1 MDISDFYQTFFD
13 EADELLADM
22 EQHLLDLVP
31 EAPDSEQ
38 LNAIFRAAHSI
49 KGGAGTFGFTI
60 LQETTHLMENLLD
73 EARRGEMQLNTDI
86 INLFLETKDIM
97 QEQLDAYKSSTEP
110 DAASFEYICNALRQ
124 LALEAKGQAVP
135 AATNS
140 AKLSVVESAVQDAE
154 AAAPASAADDG
165 KLRIVLSR
173 LKENEVSLLEEELGN
188 LGTLTDVVKGT
199 DTLSVTLD
207 GGVSQDDI
215 IAVLCFV
222 IEADQIAFENASVA
236 VETAA
241 AESAPVEVVE
251 EAVPAATAAPAPVV
265 QAAPVPALKA
275 VAKEQPAGREKPAR
289 GSEST
294 SIRVAVEKVDQLIN
308 LVGELVIT
316 QSMLAQRSNELDP
329 VTHGDLITSMTQLQ
343 RNARDLQESVM
354 SIRMMPMEYVF
365 SRFPRLVRDLASK
378 LDKQVELTLQ
388 GSSTE
393 LDKSLI
399 ERIIDPLTHLVR
411 NSLDHGIEVP
421 EKRVAAGKSPIG
433 NLTLSAEHQGGN
445 ICIEV
450 TDDGAGL
457 NRERILA
464 KAISQGMPVHENM
477 SDEEVGMLIFAP
489 GFSTAEQVTD
499 VSGRGVGMDVVKR
512 NIQEM
517 GGHVEIKS
525 RQGAGTTIRILLPLT
540 LAILDG
546 MSVKVSGEV
555 FILPLN
561 AVMESLQPR
570 EEDLHPLAGG
580 ERVLEVRGEYLPLVE
595 LWKVFDVNGAKT
607 EATQGIVVILQSAG
621 RRYALLVDQLIGQH
635 QVVVKNL
642 ESNYRKVPGISAA
655 TILGDGSVALIVD
668 VSALQGLNREQR
680 VAHTAA

>member
-1 MDISDFYQTFFD
+1 MSMDISDFYQTFFD

-22 EQHLLDLVP
+22 EQHLLVLQP
-31 EAPDSEQ
+31 EAPDAEQ

-49 KGGAGTFGFTI
+49 KGGAGTFGFSV

-97 QEQLDAYKSSTEP
+97 QEQLDAYKQSQEP
-110 DAASFEYICNALRQ
+110 DAASFDYICQALRQ
-124 LALEAKGQAVP
+124 LALEAKDETPSAV
-135 AATNS
+135 TR
-140 AKLSVVESAVQDAE
+140 LSVVAKSEPQDE
-154 AAAPASAADDG
+154 QSRSQSPR
-165 KLRIVLSR
+165 RIILSR
-173 LKENEVSLLEEELGN
+173 LKAGEVDLLEEELGH
-188 LGTLTDVVKGT
+188 LTTLTDVVKGA
-199 DTLSVTLD
+199 DSLSAILPGD
-207 GGVSQDDI
+207 IAEDDI
-215 IAVLCFV
+215 TAVLCFV
-222 IEADQIAFENASVA
+222 IEADQITFETVDVSPKIS
-236 VETAA
+236 TSPMLKLA
-241 AESAPVEVVE
+241 AEQAPTGRVE
-251 EAVPAATAAPAPVV
+251 
-265 QAAPVPALKA
+265 
-275 VAKEQPAGREKPAR
+275 REKTTR
-289 GSEST
+289 SSEST

-316 QSMLAQRSNELDP
+316 QSMLAQRSSELDP
-329 VTHGDLITSMTQLQ
+329 VNHGDLITSMGQLQ

-365 SRFPRLVRDLASK
+365 SRYPRLVRDLAGK
-378 LDKQVELTLQ
+378 LGKQVELTLV

-411 NSLDHGIEVP
+411 NSLDHGIELP
-421 EKRVAAGKSPIG
+421 EKRLAAGKNSVG
-433 NLTLSAEHQGGN
+433 NLILSAEHQGGN

-464 KAISQGMPVHENM
+464 KAASQGLTVSENM
-477 SDEEVGMLIFAP
+477 SDDEVAMLIFAP

-517 GGHVEIKS
+517 GGHVEIQS
-525 RQGAGTTIRILLPLT
+525 MQGTGTTIRILLPLT

-546 MSVKVSGEV
+546 MSVRVADEV

-570 EEDLHPLAGG
+570 EADLHPLAGG
-580 ERVLEVRGEYLPLVE
+580 ERVLEVRGEYLPIVE
-595 LWKVFDVNGAKT
+595 LWKVFNVAGAKT
-607 EATQGIVVILQSAG
+607 EATQGIVVILQSGG

-668 VSALQGLNREQR
+668 VSALQAINREQR
-680 VAHTAA
+680 MANTAA

>member
-1 MDISDFYQTFFD
+1 MSMDISDFYQTFFD

-22 EQHLLDLVP
+22 EQHLLVLQP
-31 EAPDSEQ
+31 EAPDAEQ

-49 KGGAGTFGFTI
+49 KGGAGTFGFSV

-97 QEQLDAYKSSTEP
+97 QEQLDAYKQSQEP
-110 DAASFEYICNALRQ
+110 DAASFDYICQALRQ
-124 LALEAKGQAVP
+124 LALAAKDETPSAV
-135 AATNS
+135 TR
-140 AKLSVVESAVQDAE
+140 LSVVAKSEPQDE
-154 AAAPASAADDG
+154 QSRSQSPR
-165 KLRIVLSR
+165 RIILSR
-173 LKENEVSLLEEELGN
+173 LKAGEVDLLEEELGH
-188 LGTLTDVVKGT
+188 LTTLTDVVKGA
-199 DTLSVTLD
+199 DSLSAILPGD
-207 GGVSQDDI
+207 IAEDDI
-215 IAVLCFV
+215 TAVLCFV
-222 IEADQIAFENASVA
+222 IEADQITFETVDVSPKISTPPVLKL
-236 VETAA
+236 A
-241 AESAPVEVVE
+241 AEQAPTGRVE
-251 EAVPAATAAPAPVV
+251 
-265 QAAPVPALKA
+265 
-275 VAKEQPAGREKPAR
+275 REKTTR
-289 GSEST
+289 SSEST

-316 QSMLAQRSNELDP
+316 QSMLAQRSSELDP
-329 VTHGDLITSMTQLQ
+329 VNHGDLITSMGQLQ

-365 SRFPRLVRDLASK
+365 SRYPRLVRDLAGK
-378 LDKQVELTLQ
+378 LGKQVELTLV

-411 NSLDHGIEVP
+411 NSLDHGIELP
-421 EKRVAAGKSPIG
+421 EKRLAAGKNSVG
-433 NLTLSAEHQGGN
+433 NLILSAEHQGGN

-464 KAISQGMPVHENM
+464 KAASQGLTVSENM
-477 SDEEVGMLIFAP
+477 SDDEVAMLIFAP

-517 GGHVEIKS
+517 GGHVEIQSK
-525 RQGAGTTIRILLPLT
+525 QGTGTTIRILLPLT

-546 MSVKVSGEV
+546 MSVRVADEV

-570 EEDLHPLAGG
+570 EADLHPLAGG
-580 ERVLEVRGEYLPLVE
+580 ERVLEVRGEYLPIVE
-595 LWKVFDVNGAKT
+595 LWKVFNVAGAKT
-607 EATQGIVVILQSAG
+607 EATQGIVVILQSGG

-668 VSALQGLNREQR
+668 VSALQAINREQR
-680 VAHTAA
+680 MANTAA